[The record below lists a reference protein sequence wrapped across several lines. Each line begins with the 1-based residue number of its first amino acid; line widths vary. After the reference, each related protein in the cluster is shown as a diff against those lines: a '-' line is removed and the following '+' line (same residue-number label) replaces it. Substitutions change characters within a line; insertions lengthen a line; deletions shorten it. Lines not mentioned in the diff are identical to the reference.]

1 MSRRGRR
8 RRSWRLNEERK
19 KRERERGGKGRG
31 GGRLLRWRLRVL
43 LNLVLVLVIELEREL
58 GLMTMLMENPWMK
71 TKTSTVCPWMKM
83 WTANLWSKILLLQN
97 HRRLLMP
104 HRFRANQTTRRTL

>member
-1 MSRRGRR
+1 MGGGGG
-8 RRSWRLNEERK
+8 
-19 KRERERGGKGRG
+19 GGKGRG

-71 TKTSTVCPWMKM
+71 TKMLMVSQCWTTMKTSTVCPWMKM
-83 WTANLWSKILLLQN
+83 WTANLWSKILI
-97 HRRLLMP
+97 P